1 MPDAG
6 APIVD
11 RRRWQW
17 LKGLRRA
24 SQAAFLGLFLA
35 LIAATAAL
43 TGAGFDAASSA
54 RVPWPVE
61 AFLDID
67 PLAGA
72 LVLLATGTVAG
83 AMIFGLVTLAS
94 AALLGRAFCG
104 WACPLGALNQL
115 VSELRPSV
123 KGKRRIA
130 SNATKPYQK
139 AKYVILAAVLGA
151 ALLGSAVGGVLDPL
165 CMLTRG
171 VSLVVLPW
179 IGWALGGVMGAA
191 SGSGVA
197 VLRGAAD
204 GVWGVAGGS
213 LLAGRGLIYG
223 GGFAIGVLFV
233 AVLAVNRWVPRLWC
247 RGLCPL
253 GALLGASGR
262 FGMLSLDKDAGRCDQ
277 CGLCQLAC
285 QGAASPRPGD
295 RWQRAECDLCLNC
308 VAACP
313 HGAIAFRLAG
323 RATDEQAL
331 PDLGRRSVLA
341 GAAAGIALVPAMR
354 TGSLG
359 SSLGRPDPACIRP
372 PGSRDEG
379 EFLSRC
385 IRCGQCMKICPR
397 NALHP
402 ALDEA
407 GAEGLWTPVLVPR
420 IGYCEPT
427 CTLCTQVCPTGAI
440 RTVTEGEKL
449 GRGGASMV
457 RIGTAFIDQGRCL
470 PWAMGTPCMVCEEF
484 CPTSPKAVWTR
495 EEEVTVRDHAVKVRR
510 PYVDPAECNGC
521 GACEFACPVHDRA
534 AIRVTSA
541 GESRSPGHELMLRPK
556 KGPRRA

>member
-1 MPDAG
+1 MPDGGAG
-6 APIVD
+6 RSD
-11 RRRWQW
+11 RKRWRALRW
-17 LKGLRRA
+17 LRRA

-54 RVPWPVE
+54 RVRWPVE

-72 LVLLATGTVAG
+72 VVLLATGTVAG

-115 VSELRPSV
+115 VSEIRPFAR
-123 KGKRRIA
+123 GKRRIA

-151 ALLGSAVGGVLDPL
+151 ALLGSAAGGVLDPL
-165 CMLTRG
+165 SLVTRG
-171 VSLVVLPW
+171 VSLVLLPW
-179 IGWALGGVMGAA
+179 IEWALGGVMDAA
-191 SGSGVA
+191 SGSH
-197 VLRGAAD
+197 
-204 GVWGVAGGS
+204 VAGVQRLADNAYRATGS

-233 AVLAVNRWVPRLWC
+233 AILAVNRWVPRFWC

-253 GALLGASGR
+253 GAMLGASGR
-262 FGMLSLDKDAGRCDQ
+262 FGMLLLDKDAERCDQ
-277 CGLCQLAC
+277 CGLCQMAC
-285 QGAASPRPGD
+285 QGAASPRPGE
-295 RWQRAECDLCLNC
+295 RWQRAECDLCMNC

-323 RATDEQAL
+323 RTTDEQPL
-331 PDLGRRSVLA
+331 PDLGRRAVLA
-341 GAAAGIALVPAMR
+341 GAAAGVALVPAMR
-354 TGSLG
+354 AGALG
-359 SSLGRPDPACIRP
+359 SGLGRPDPACIRP
-372 PGSRDEG
+372 PGSRDED

-407 GAEGLWTPVLVPR
+407 GVEGLWTPVLVPR

-440 RTVTEGEKL
+440 RTITENEKL
-449 GRGGASMV
+449 GRSGASMV

-495 EEEVTVRDHAVKVRR
+495 EEEVDVRDLKVKVRR
-510 PYVDPAECNGC
+510 PYVDPAACNGC
-521 GACEFACPVHDRA
+521 GACEFACPVYDRA
-534 AIRVTSA
+534 AIRVTAA
-541 GESRSPGHELMLRPK
+541 GESRAPGHELLLRPASPK
-556 KGPRRA
+556 RPK